1 MTRFKSKHYMDGLL
15 ILLLFGVFA
24 VSILAVLLSGA
35 GAYRRLTERDD
46 RAYDRRT
53 ATQYG
58 SARVRQAAGEV
69 TVVDFGGV
77 EALELWEDI
86 ECETYVTRVYC
97 SDGYLRELFCWEE
110 AELAPEDGEIVLPA
124 QEMSLNLE
132 DGLLDVEIVSGDGET
147 LNLTLALRSGK
158 GAAE

>member
-53 ATQYG
+53 ATQYV

-69 TVVDFGGV
+69 TVADFGGV

-86 ECETYVTRVYC
+86 EGETYVTRVYC

-124 QEMSLNLE
+124 QAMSLNLE

>member
-1 MTRFKSKHYMDGLL
+1 MRRFKSKHYMDGLL

-53 ATQYG
+53 AVQYV
-58 SARVRQAAGEV
+58 ATRVRQAAGEV
-69 TVVDFGGV
+69 RVAPFGDTT
-77 EALELWEDI
+77 ALELWEEIDG
-86 ECETYVTRVYC
+86 EDYVTRVYC
-97 SDGYLRELFCWEE
+97 SDGYLRELFAWGESE
-110 AELAPEDGEIVLPA
+110 FLPEDGENVLPA
-124 QEMSLNLE
+124 QELDLQLE
-132 DGLLDVEIVSGDGET
+132 DDLLQVRIVNDGGET
-147 LNLTLALRSGK
+147 MHLTLALRGGE